1 MNDAVVTTVFNFF
14 FFFSLHYFIFYSVP
28 MAATLMMI
36 SSCSGLKRLTQER
49 VVASTLPFSLQKQ
62 ENFWSVTSQ
71 GTHL

>member
-1 MNDAVVTTVFNFF
+1 MNDAVVTTVFNFIF
-14 FFFSLHYFIFYSVP
+14 FYCIIFIIFYSVP

-36 SSCSGLKRLTQER
+36 SSCSRLTMLTEER
-49 VVASTLPFSLQKQ
+49 KVASILPFSLQKQ